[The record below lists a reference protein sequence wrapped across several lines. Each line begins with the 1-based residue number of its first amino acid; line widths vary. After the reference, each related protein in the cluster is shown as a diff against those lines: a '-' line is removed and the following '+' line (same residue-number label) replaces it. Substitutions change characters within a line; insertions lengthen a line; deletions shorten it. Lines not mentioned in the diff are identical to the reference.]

1 LRRAA
6 TVTRC
11 GFPVVHTAYE
21 IMDKI
26 KELIRTIPDFPKPG
40 IQFRDL
46 TTLFLNGE
54 GFRLVIDSLADTYRH
69 QGIDLIAGI
78 ESRGFILGAPL
89 AYRLNK
95 GFAVIR
101 KPGKLPGNTVGVDY
115 SLEYGTDRLEI
126 HSDAVAK
133 GTRVLLVDDLL
144 ATGGTMAAACK
155 LVEEVGGKVVACAFV
170 VELPELKGRIRLTQY
185 PVHRLVDFGGH

>member
-1 LRRAA
+1 M
-6 TVTRC
+6 
-11 GFPVVHTAYE
+11 HTAYE

-54 GFRLVIDSLADTYRH
+54 GFRLVIDSLADTYRL

-101 KPGKLPGNTVGVDY
+101 KPGSWPAWW
-115 SLEYGTDRLEI
+115 RLA
-126 HSDAVAK
+126 S
-133 GTRVLLVDDLL
+133 RS
-144 ATGGTMAAACK
+144 
-155 LVEEVGGKVVACAFV
+155 
-170 VELPELKGRIRLTQY
+170 RLNRKC
-185 PVHRLVDFGGH
+185 PPPA